1 MIART
6 IPGLDRDAWTLVCSI
21 VSAVLAKALFF
32 FVIFGEMVEFE
43 GSAEDYCDL
52 LHELKEYDRLLL
64 LLAAVAAHS
73 LSCSNDT
80 FDLKA
85 EEECISVN
93 AVKKKPFLGS
103 LLVPSLQNKVWM
115 FALLRLFC
123 LILLL
128 PVCEMWI
135 PVLQK

>member
-1 MIART
+1 
-6 IPGLDRDAWTLVCSI
+6 
-21 VSAVLAKALFF
+21 
-32 FVIFGEMVEFE
+32 MVEFE

-93 AVKKKPFLGS
+93 AVKKRPFLGS